1 MNKTRSLFFALSVF
15 ISLCIFTVS
24 SQVFAKDLTHR
35 LGAGFKNNTS
45 ENIPSLAVVY
55 YASKDYAFTGGLGAD
70 TKKNNSTMQA
80 NAGVRKMIYFENNL
94 NFYMGAQLGF
104 LSVETA
110 GTRDSGVDM
119 MATFGT
125 EFFFGGLEN
134 LGFTLE
140 AGVGVSSVKDTRF
153 RTVADD
159 PLRAGILF
167 YF

>member
-1 MNKTRSLFFALSVF
+1 MNKTKSLILVL
-15 ISLCIFTVS
+15 SLCIFTIS

-35 LGAGFKNNTS
+35 LGVGFKNNTS
-45 ENIPSLAVVY
+45 ESVPSLTVVY
-55 YASKDYAFTGGLGAD
+55 YASKDYAFTGGVGVD

-119 MATFGT
+119 LAVFGT
-125 EFFFGGLEN
+125 EFFFTGLEN

-140 AGVGVSSVKDTRF
+140 AGAGISTAKDTRF

>member
-1 MNKTRSLFFALSVF
+1 MNKTKSLILAL
-15 ISLCIFTVS
+15 SLCIFTVS

-55 YASKDYAFTGGLGAD
+55 YASQSYAFTGGVGAD
-70 TKKNNSTMQA
+70 TQKNNSRMQA
-80 NAGVRKMIYFENNL
+80 NAGIRKMIYFENNL

-110 GTRDSGVDM
+110 AARDNGLDM
-119 MATFGT
+119 LATFGT
-125 EFFFGGLEN
+125 EFFFSGLEN

-140 AGVGVSSVKDTRF
+140 AGVGVSTVRDTRF

-159 PLRAGILF
+159 PLRAGVLF

>member
-1 MNKTRSLFFALSVF
+1 MNKTKSLFLAIL
-15 ISLCIFTVS
+15 IGIFTIS

-35 LGAGFKNNTS
+35 LGVGFKNNTS
-45 ENIPSLAVVY
+45 ESIPSLAAVY

-70 TKKNNSTMQA
+70 TKKNNSMMQV

-104 LSVETA
+104 LSVESA
-110 GTRDSGVDM
+110 GTRDNGMDM
-119 MATFGT
+119 LAVFGT
-125 EFFFGGLEN
+125 EFFFTGLEN

-140 AGVGVSSVKDTRF
+140 AGVGVSSARDTRF